1 MAQAR
6 PGDKGSGGKA
16 VGPQRAP
23 QVAGARRLPKLRPMP
38 RDNAAPPRA
47 QPASEALLRS
57 FQPLADARSRVLVLG
72 TMPGPEALRR
82 QQYYGFPGNH
92 FWRIMRDLLADGREL
107 SYDEK
112 IALVRR
118 HRIALWDVLESCER
132 IGALDSAIKTMT
144 PNPVPELLARHPGIH
159 TVFCNGA
166 LSAKLF
172 ARFFAARV
180 CVPMIRLPSTS
191 PANAAIPYAKK
202 RALWRVVIDRARAA
216 MPTAAPPARA
226 PR

>member
-1 MAQAR
+1 
-6 PGDKGSGGKA
+6 
-16 VGPQRAP
+16 
-23 QVAGARRLPKLRPMP
+23 MP
-38 RDNAAPPRA
+38 RDSASPPRA
-47 QPASEALLRS
+47 QPAADPLLRS
-57 FQPLADARSRVLVLG
+57 FPPLADERSRVLVLG

-112 IALVRR
+112 VALVRK

-132 IGALDSAIKTMT
+132 VGALDSAIKNVT
-144 PNPVPELLARHPGIH
+144 PNAVPDLLARRPGIH

-172 ARFFAARV
+172 GRHFADRV
-180 CVPMIRLPSTS
+180 TVPMIPLPSTS
-191 PANAAIPYAKK
+191 PANAALPYPKK
-202 RALWRVVIDRARAA
+202 RALWRVVIERAQMAS
-216 MPTAAPPARA
+216 PTAAPRARA